1 MILFSNANK
10 LLGKILF
17 WQDILRQRKQLS
29 KMDDYLLKDI
39 GISRVEATREA
50 DRKFWDYAPVVDE
63 SLQRQTVTT
72 LVTPSQKKSR
82 AFNLLFH

>member
-1 MILFSNANK
+1 MMLFSNANK
-10 LLGKILF
+10 VLVKILF
-17 WQDILRQRKQLS
+17 WKEILRQRKQLI

-63 SLQRQTVTT
+63 SLQRRTDKTLATSSKENTV
-72 LVTPSQKKSR
+72 
-82 AFNLLFH
+82 FNLQFH